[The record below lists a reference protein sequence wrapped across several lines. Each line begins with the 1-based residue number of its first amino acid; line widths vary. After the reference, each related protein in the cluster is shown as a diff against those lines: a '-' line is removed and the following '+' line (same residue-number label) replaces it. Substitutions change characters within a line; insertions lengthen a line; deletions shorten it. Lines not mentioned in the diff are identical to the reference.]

1 MPSAKTKMKTT
12 ANPKSR
18 IKAKATSKRKVSAST
33 PKSKTKPKTKTEAK
47 AKTKAKASA
56 KKSVSV
62 KSSRMSKDKVVE
74 PSAVPY
80 RPSLLPDT
88 GEALTDIDSTT
99 LLMADGR
106 LQHIFDSYKILI
118 PSLATAATLTGHE
131 LDRVVEDCF
140 HVRMRGEVGLSPKD
154 LAISLRA
161 EKIMRNSG
169 YYDNDDF
176 IDDDL

>member
-1 MPSAKTKMKTT
+1 MPTAKRKLKPTP
-12 ANPKSR
+12 NPKSML
-18 IKAKATSKRKVSAST
+18 KAKATFKRKVSAST

-56 KKSVSV
+56 KKSVPV
-62 KSSRMSKDKVVE
+62 KPSRTSKGKVVE

-80 RPSLLPDT
+80 RPLLLPDT
-88 GEALTDIDSTT
+88 GEALTDVRIITS
-99 LLMADGR
+99 LVADDR

-140 HVRMRGEVGLSPKD
+140 HVRLRGEVGLSPKD

-161 EKIMRNSG
+161 ENIMRNSG
-169 YYDNDDF
+169 YYDNDDP